1 MILKET
7 IQKDLVT
14 ALKAKDQL
22 KVSVLKLVMAA
33 AKNKEIEKRGKFA
46 KFNPNET
53 SENLLKESELDQDE
67 MLHVLNM
74 EVKKRKDSA
83 EQFRKGN
90 RPELAEKE
98 EKEIVIIKA
107 YLPEDLSEEKIK
119 EIISQVITKTGA
131 AGAADFGRV
140 MKELTPLVKGR
151 ADGNMVVKLVKEKL
165 V

>member
-1 MILKET
+1 MTLKET

-14 ALKAKDQL
+14 ALKAKDLL
-22 KVSVLKLVMAA
+22 KVSVLKLVMASV
-33 AKNKEIEKRGKFA
+33 KNKEIEKRGKYS
-46 KFNPNET
+46 KFNPDET
-53 SENLLKESELDQDE
+53 TENLLKESELDADE
-67 MLHVLNM
+67 MTHVLNM

-107 YLPEDLSEEKIK
+107 YLPEDLSEEKVK
-119 EIISQVITKTGA
+119 EIIAEVLSKTGA
-131 AGAADFGRV
+131 KGPADFGRV

-151 ADGNMVVKLVKEKL
+151 VDGNLVVKLVKEKL
-165 V
+165 S